1 VQRFG
6 SLPLAGARGHQ
17 DTKRHS
23 HKPCDLENAH
33 LLHRNAQI
41 VGLYNSMEASSYC
54 VWVTRAS
61 TSLGHCTH
69 GHQLKQLS
77 SEFVCRYVSAIKCS
91 VNPLLWACW
100 RVGAYSPS
108 PNLMR
113 DTRPVYKTSYKTQCS
128 LHSLQTPP
136 SPWILVLVR
145 NDRFMSP
152 LTCSLTTPRPYS
164 RFE

>member
-1 VQRFG
+1 MKHNKRAVSMCSASASYLWLGLQVTR
-6 SLPLAGARGHQ
+6 

-41 VGLYNSMEASSYC
+41 VGLYDSMEASSYC
-54 VWVTRAS
+54 VWVTCAS

-69 GHQLKQLS
+69 GDQLKQLS
-77 SEFVCRYVSAIKCS
+77 SEFVCRCVSAIKSS

-113 DTRPVYKTSYKTQCS
+113 DARPVYKTQCS
-128 LHSLQTPP
+128 LHSLQHH
-136 SPWILVLVR
+136 LRVHG
-145 NDRFMSP
+145 
-152 LTCSLTTPRPYS
+152 Y
-164 RFE
+164 